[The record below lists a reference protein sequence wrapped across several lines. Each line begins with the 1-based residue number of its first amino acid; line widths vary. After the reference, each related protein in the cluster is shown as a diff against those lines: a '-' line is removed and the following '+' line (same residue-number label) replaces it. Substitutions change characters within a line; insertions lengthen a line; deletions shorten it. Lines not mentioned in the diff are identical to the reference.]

1 MSCKKLKKKRK
12 LKTKL
17 QEIVGKIPEV
27 VLGLIDEHFAVDDNP
42 YMAGHG
48 VQAHADVVPG
58 VGHYWDVR
66 VTEGLHLVFTCTRII
81 RNNME

>member
-1 MSCKKLKKKRK
+1 M
-12 LKTKL
+12 
-17 QEIVGKIPEV
+17 VGKIPEV
-27 VLGLIDEHFAVDDNP
+27 VLGLIDKHFAIDDNP
-42 YMAGHG
+42 HMAGHG

-81 RNNME
+81 RNIMIL